1 MNTQKMLIK
10 SSLLLGT
17 ILLVGADF
25 NSQGLAQSLN
35 PSQPDYQ
42 KNERSSDGSDGL
54 GGFNPLDLIHNTN
67 FRRSRDGA
75 EFQEDTRNNINEAA
89 EEFKRKQREQLENIQ
104 NPAPGAK

>member
-10 SSLLLGT
+10 SSLFLAT

-25 NSQGLAQSLN
+25 NRPVLAQSLN

-42 KNERSSDGSDGL
+42 KNERSSDGRDGL
-54 GGFNPLDLIHNTN
+54 GGFNPLDLIHNSN

-89 EEFKRKQREQLENIQ
+89 EEFKRKQREQLENLQ
-104 NPAPGAK
+104 NLAPGTK

>member
-10 SSLLLGT
+10 SSLFLAT

-25 NSQGLAQSLN
+25 NPQVLAQSLN

-42 KNERSSDGSDGL
+42 KNERSSDGRDAL
-54 GGFNPLDLIHNTN
+54 GGFDPLDLIHNSN

-75 EFQEDTRNNINEAA
+75 EFQEDTRDNINEAA
-89 EEFKRKQREQLENIQ
+89 EEFKRKQREQLENLQ
-104 NPAPGAK
+104 NSTPETK

>member
-1 MNTQKMLIK
+1 MNTQKMLLE
-10 SSLLLGT
+10 SSLFLAT

-25 NSQGLAQSLN
+25 KPQVLAQSLN

-42 KNERSSDGSDGL
+42 KNERSSDGRDAL
-54 GGFNPLDLIHNTN
+54 GGFNPLDLIHNSN

-89 EEFKRKQREQLENIQ
+89 EEFKRKQREQLENLQ
-104 NPAPGAK
+104 NPVPETK